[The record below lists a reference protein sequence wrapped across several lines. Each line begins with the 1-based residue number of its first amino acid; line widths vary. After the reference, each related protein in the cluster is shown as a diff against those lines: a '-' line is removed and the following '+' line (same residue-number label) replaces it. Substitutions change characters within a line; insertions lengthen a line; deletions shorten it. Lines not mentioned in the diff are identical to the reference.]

1 MIDKLIEIYGHSD
14 SEENFH
20 LSVTN
25 RKADENIAL
34 EYLKKYHLPEE
45 EYLENWK
52 PVQDLIFKN
61 QDKSLPE
68 MMFNKGFSLLAI
80 RGGILFE
87 KKDFE
92 TLQNCA
98 RHLGD
103 KRLFVIQN
111 DFGGR
116 LNSPQLRMSYPSD
129 ITWEQL
135 MSGNFISTVIFEMFA
150 NEYFV
155 FSESG
160 KWGKYAASDYELPL
174 DIIGFKPDY
183 ESVFKKGFEQSPE
196 EWKEIKEWLPP
207 KYKEIIK

>member
-87 KKDFE
+87 KKE
-92 TLQNCA
+92 LKISELTSQHSN
-98 RHLGD
+98 
-103 KRLFVIQN
+103 
-111 DFGGR
+111 
-116 LNSPQLRMSYPSD
+116 PSGHSGIR
-129 ITWEQL
+129 ITRVNRD
-135 MSGNFISTVIFEMFA
+135 S
-150 NEYFV
+150 
-155 FSESG
+155 
-160 KWGKYAASDYELPL
+160 
-174 DIIGFKPDY
+174 
-183 ESVFKKGFEQSPE
+183 KGVYTS
-196 EWKEIKEWLPP
+196 KGIC
-207 KYKEIIK
+207 